1 MNPLEG
7 FNSLLNFKL
16 LIKLHDLFVAQTERA
31 NRRRGAA
38 HRERVRARVS
48 AVDGAPADQGGQ
60 LARGVAH
67 RQVRRVHHQQAVSM

>member
-1 MNPLEG
+1 MNLRT
-7 FNSLLNFKL
+7 LLVESTL
-16 LIKLHDLFVAQTERA
+16 LVAQTEGA

-60 LARGVAH
+60 PARGVAH
-67 RQVRRVHHQQAVSM
+67 RQVRRVHHQQAVSMY